1 MMKEL
6 IKKPV
11 FWLGVYAFGI
21 SIALTVV
28 SFKLLTKECEE
39 VNIPEIQKE
48 YVEKIKEITH
58 ADSND
63 VDSLLLELYGFE
75 SK

>member
-1 MMKEL
+1 MKEL

-11 FWLGVYAFGI
+11 FWLGVYSFGV
-21 SIALTVV
+21 SIALVVV
-28 SFKLLTKECEE
+28 SVKLSTKECEE
-39 VNIPEIQKE
+39 KLTPEIKKE
-48 YVEKIKEITH
+48 YYEKIKEITH